1 MPQPVVKYSDEELID
16 LVKAEGTLSDWRKA
30 AAITATEVE
39 ESVASDPDEDDM
51 TMSWKTPRA
60 SCHNTGKSRQSRIN
74 RMNELASLFQSL
86 EVARQRLRF
95 RMCTQLSV

>member
-51 TMSWKTPRA
+51 TMSWNDAT
-60 SCHNTGKSRQSRIN
+60 SELSQHRQKPP
-74 RMNELASLFQSL
+74 
-86 EVARQRLRF
+86 VAD
-95 RMCTQLSV
+95 